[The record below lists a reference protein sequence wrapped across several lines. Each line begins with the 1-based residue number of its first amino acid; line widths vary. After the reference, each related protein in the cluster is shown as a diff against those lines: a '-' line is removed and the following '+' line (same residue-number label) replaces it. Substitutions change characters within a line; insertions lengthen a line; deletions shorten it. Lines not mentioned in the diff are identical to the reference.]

1 MVGEARGWWGGKEE
15 AGERGEEEERGGR
28 GEQRKVAAGKGQ
40 TTWQSSTSSA
50 RYLLDLLRTHL
61 ISVASCAAPLLTGSE
76 GRTDRTIS
84 VLSFSNVPY
93 HSFIKAYQGGQ
104 THSASPWRENS
115 KVATKIPTPGLHTL
129 YFKMIS

>member
-50 RYLLDLLRTHL
+50 QHLLDLLRTHL
-61 ISVASCAAPLLTGSE
+61 IGVASCVAPLLTGSE

-93 HSFIKAYQGGQ
+93 HSSLRNTKQGRLILCPRGGRILRWPPKLPPWF
-104 THSASPWRENS
+104 THP
-115 KVATKIPTPGLHTL
+115 V
-129 YFKMIS
+129 F